1 MAGQDHTSF
10 FARENIAGALLE
22 NIAIDDTLIHF
33 QSSNSKTASVV
44 SIPLR
49 LVKPAPLYYTA
60 MPYGIEITE
69 VSVCVSR

>member
-10 FARENIAGALLE
+10 FAREKIPGALLE

-33 QSSNSKTASVV
+33 QSSNSKTASVM

-49 LVKPAPLYYTA
+49 LVKSAPLYYTA
-60 MPYGIEITE
+60 ILYGIEMTE
-69 VSVCVSR
+69 GSVCVSR